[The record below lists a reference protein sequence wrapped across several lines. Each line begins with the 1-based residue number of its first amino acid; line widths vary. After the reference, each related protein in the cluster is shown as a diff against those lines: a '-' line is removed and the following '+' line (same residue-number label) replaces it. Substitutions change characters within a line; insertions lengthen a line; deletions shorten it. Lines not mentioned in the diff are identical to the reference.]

1 MTATITIPVDIVKL
15 HVHRYGRF
23 DGPRRRELGKGDVLV
38 GSNARDGG
46 LVTGAGCDR
55 WNSHP
60 TLTSRGGWL

>member
-46 LVTGAGCDR
+46 LVTGAG
-55 WNSHP
+55 
-60 TLTSRGGWL
+60 